1 MMTSVLTIGE
11 LARLSGLS
19 THTIRFYET
28 EGLLSPINRAANGH
42 RRYRAEDVAWLE
54 FVLRLKKTGMPLAQI
69 REYAQLRAEGER
81 TLSSRLAMLQQHRQ
95 YLDQQL
101 NELTVYANALDEKIR
116 WYQRTMSEQ
125 QNHSVRPAIRLT
137 REKNE
142 HPREKQNNE

>member
-101 NELTVYANALDEKIR
+101 NELTLYANALDEKIR
-116 WYQRTMSEQ
+116 WYQKVIGEES
-125 QNHSVRPAIRLT
+125 QNASAESMNKGENT
-137 REKNE
+137 
-142 HPREKQNNE
+142 

>member
-116 WYQRTMSEQ
+116 WYQKVIGEES
-125 QNHSVRPAIRLT
+125 QNASAESMNKGENT
-137 REKNE
+137 
-142 HPREKQNNE
+142 

>member
-19 THTIRFYET
+19 THTTRFYET

-54 FVLRLKKTGMPLAQI
+54 FVLRLKKTGMPLAQS

-125 QNHSVRPAIRLT
+125 QAHSVQPA
-137 REKNE
+137 KA
-142 HPREKQNNE
+142 KDKGKKK